1 MGAYAHGTWVSST
14 NRDTAVGVEAA
25 PFGASDVQVIGRV
38 TSAIYS
44 YNVVLGPDRVI
55 DGVTVHHLYLNPVRD
70 PQKYLLREL
79 DVDVEGDPVRRLLH
93 RRLNPFFELEVVY
106 DFAPLGAA
114 RVWGLTR
121 MMAILHSG
129 PHSRTTTVQFR
140 AFEYLDRVPSDY
152 FSVPLLPMPTRS

>member
-1 MGAYAHGTWVSST
+1 LSFLARNAVTIESDPRTLIDNRIVWGPMHTALGFSST
-14 NRDTAVGVEAA
+14 DRDTPVGVEAA

-38 TSAIYS
+38 TSVIYN

-79 DVDVEGDPVRRLLH
+79 DVDVEGDPVRRLLY

-121 MMAILHSG
+121 RIGMLTSLKIC
-129 PHSRTTTVQFR
+129 V
-140 AFEYLDRVPSDY
+140 
-152 FSVPLLPMPTRS
+152 